1 MRITI
6 IGLGLIGGSAALAW
20 KQAHAEGRF
29 PGGSLSITAVDTNPA
44 TLSLALERG
53 IADRVTPSI
62 AEGVLDAD
70 LVLLAVP
77 VLAMGAV
84 MKEVDRA
91 APVDAV
97 ITDAG
102 SVRGSV
108 ITAVRL
114 NARPERIR
122 HYVPLHPIAGAEKA
136 GLEFATPTLYRGATG
151 VVTPLPESDLE
162 DAAVVVDLWRAAGLT
177 VVEMTPEEHDR
188 IYAMVSHVPH
198 MIAFALMDMAVS
210 SPESRTALAAAGGGF
225 RDTTRIAAADAR
237 MWADITRAN
246 RTAILEA
253 SAALRPPSHISRG
266 LWPPTTTRAT
276 GPISNARP
284 RRAGRSTRACRPFR
298 RASRAETQGRP
309 ETLHDNS
316 EQFAPVRVQFMHCA
330 PRVRFDRPRT
340 ETE

>member
-20 KQAHAEGRF
+20 KQACKEGRF
-29 PGGSLSITAVDTNPA
+29 PDGSLTITAVDTNPE
-44 TLSLALERG
+44 TLALAIEKG
-53 IADRVTPSI
+53 IADRVTPSV
-62 AEGVLDAD
+62 AEGVVDAD

-91 APVDAV
+91 APADCI

-102 SVRGSV
+102 SVRGNV
-108 ITAVRL
+108 IRAVRL
-114 NARPERIR
+114 NSKIERMR

-136 GLEFATPTLYRGATG
+136 GLEFANPNLYHGATG
-151 VVTPLPESDLE
+151 VVTPLPESDAE
-162 DAAVVVDLWRAAGLT
+162 DVAVVANLWRAVGLH

-188 IYAMVSHVPH
+188 VYAMVSHVPH

-237 MWADITRAN
+237 MWADITRGN
-246 RTAILEA
+246 RMAILDGISRFE
-253 SAALRPPSHISRG
+253 AALTHLKGLIAADDYEGYKRYFEHSAEARREINASLPP
-266 LWPPTTTRAT
+266 
-276 GPISNARP
+276 
-284 RRAGRSTRACRPFR
+284 
-298 RASRAETQGRP
+298 
-309 ETLHDNS
+309 
-316 EQFAPVRVQFMHCA
+316 VQAVDTMKK
-330 PRVRFDRPRT
+330 
-340 ETE
+340 

>member
-62 AEGVLDAD
+62 VEGVLDAD
-70 LVLLAVP
+70 L
-77 VLAMGAV
+77 
-84 MKEVDRA
+84 
-91 APVDAV
+91 
-97 ITDAG
+97 
-102 SVRGSV
+102 VRGSV

-246 RTAILEA
+246 RTAILDGISRFE
-253 SAALRPPSHISRG
+253 AALTHLKGLVAADDYEGYRTYFERTAAARREINSSLPPVQ
-266 LWPPTTTRAT
+266 
-276 GPISNARP
+276 
-284 RRAGRSTRACRPFR
+284 AGKSGGDAGK
-298 RASRAETQGRP
+298 A
-309 ETLHDNS
+309 
-316 EQFAPVRVQFMHCA
+316 
-330 PRVRFDRPRT
+330 
-340 ETE
+340 

>member
-62 AEGVLDAD
+62 AKGVLDAD

-102 SVRGSV
+102 SVRGNV

-246 RTAILEA
+246 RTAILDGISRFE
-253 SAALRPPSHISRG
+253 AALTHLKGLVAADDYEGYRTYFERTAEARREINSSLPPVQAGKSG
-266 LWPPTTTRAT
+266 GDA
-276 GPISNARP
+276 GKARDP
-284 RRAGRSTRACRPFR
+284 AR
-298 RASRAETQGRP
+298 
-309 ETLHDNS
+309 
-316 EQFAPVRVQFMHCA
+316 
-330 PRVRFDRPRT
+330 
-340 ETE
+340 

>member
-136 GLEFATPTLYRGATG
+136 GLEFATPTLYR
-151 VVTPLPESDLE
+151 LSL
-162 DAAVVVDLWRAAGLT
+162 
-177 VVEMTPEEHDR
+177 
-188 IYAMVSHVPH
+188 I
-198 MIAFALMDMAVS
+198 
-210 SPESRTALAAAGGGF
+210 
-225 RDTTRIAAADAR
+225 
-237 MWADITRAN
+237 
-246 RTAILEA
+246 
-253 SAALRPPSHISRG
+253 HI
-266 LWPPTTTRAT
+266 
-276 GPISNARP
+276 
-284 RRAGRSTRACRPFR
+284 
-298 RASRAETQGRP
+298 
-309 ETLHDNS
+309 
-316 EQFAPVRVQFMHCA
+316 
-330 PRVRFDRPRT
+330 
-340 ETE
+340 

>member
-108 ITAVRL
+108 ITAVRM

-122 HYVPLHPIAGAEKA
+122 HYVPLHPIAGAEKT

-162 DAAVVVDLWRAAGLT
+162 DVALVVDLWRAAGLT
-177 VVEMTPEEHDR
+177 VVEKIGR
-188 IYAMVSHVPH
+188 AHV
-198 MIAFALMDMAVS
+198 
-210 SPESRTALAAAGGGF
+210 
-225 RDTTRIAAADAR
+225 
-237 MWADITRAN
+237 
-246 RTAILEA
+246 
-253 SAALRPPSHISRG
+253 
-266 LWPPTTTRAT
+266 
-276 GPISNARP
+276 
-284 RRAGRSTRACRPFR
+284 
-298 RASRAETQGRP
+298 
-309 ETLHDNS
+309 
-316 EQFAPVRVQFMHCA
+316 
-330 PRVRFDRPRT
+330 
-340 ETE
+340 

>member
-20 KQAHAEGRF
+20 KQAHAEGCF

-62 AEGVLDAD
+62 VEGVLDAD

-162 DAAVVVDLWRAAGLT
+162 DAAIVVDLWRAAGLT

-210 SPESRTALAAAGGGF
+210 SPESRTALAA
-225 RDTTRIAAADAR
+225 DAR

-246 RTAILEA
+246 RTAILDGISRFE
-253 SAALRPPSHISRG
+253 AALTHLKGLVAADDYEGYRTYFERTAAARREINSSLPPVQ
-266 LWPPTTTRAT
+266 
-276 GPISNARP
+276 
-284 RRAGRSTRACRPFR
+284 AGKSGGDAGK
-298 RASRAETQGRP
+298 A
-309 ETLHDNS
+309 
-316 EQFAPVRVQFMHCA
+316 
-330 PRVRFDRPRT
+330 
-340 ETE
+340 

>member
-177 VVEMTPEEHDR
+177 VVEMTPEEHDLSL
-188 IYAMVSHVPH
+188 I
-198 MIAFALMDMAVS
+198 
-210 SPESRTALAAAGGGF
+210 
-225 RDTTRIAAADAR
+225 
-237 MWADITRAN
+237 
-246 RTAILEA
+246 
-253 SAALRPPSHISRG
+253 HI
-266 LWPPTTTRAT
+266 
-276 GPISNARP
+276 
-284 RRAGRSTRACRPFR
+284 
-298 RASRAETQGRP
+298 
-309 ETLHDNS
+309 
-316 EQFAPVRVQFMHCA
+316 
-330 PRVRFDRPRT
+330 
-340 ETE
+340 

>member
-62 AEGVLDAD
+62 VEGVLDAD

-162 DAAVVVDLWRAAGLT
+162 DAAAVVDLWRAAGLT

-210 SPESRTALAAAGGGF
+210 SPLAQACSAQPLLPAPPTRACGQTSRGRTA
-225 RDTTRIAAADAR
+225 RPSST
-237 MWADITRAN
+237 
-246 RTAILEA
+246 A

>member
-162 DAAVVVDLWRAAGLT
+162 DAAIVVDLWRAAGLT

-198 MIAFALMDMAVS
+198 MIAFALMDMAIS

-246 RTAILEA
+246 RTA
-253 SAALRPPSHISRG
+253 SAASRPPSRISRG
-266 LWPPTTTRAT
+266 SWPPTTTRAT
-276 GPISNARP
+276 GPISNARL

-298 RASRAETQGRP
+298 RASRAGTQGRP

>member
-108 ITAVRL
+108 ITAVRM

-162 DAAVVVDLWRAAGLT
+162 DVALVVDLWRAAGLT

-210 SPESRTALAAAGGGF
+210 SPVF
-225 RDTTRIAAADAR
+225 
-237 MWADITRAN
+237 N
-246 RTAILEA
+246 
-253 SAALRPPSHISRG
+253 
-266 LWPPTTTRAT
+266 
-276 GPISNARP
+276 
-284 RRAGRSTRACRPFR
+284 
-298 RASRAETQGRP
+298 
-309 ETLHDNS
+309 
-316 EQFAPVRVQFMHCA
+316 
-330 PRVRFDRPRT
+330 
-340 ETE
+340 

>member
-97 ITDAG
+97 TTCPFIRLRAPKR
-102 SVRGSV
+102 RGSSL
-108 ITAVRL
+108 RR
-114 NARPERIR
+114 RPS
-122 HYVPLHPIAGAEKA
+122 
-136 GLEFATPTLYRGATG
+136 TG
-151 VVTPLPESDLE
+151 V
-162 DAAVVVDLWRAAGLT
+162 RQ
-177 VVEMTPEEHDR
+177 
-188 IYAMVSHVPH
+188 
-198 MIAFALMDMAVS
+198 
-210 SPESRTALAAAGGGF
+210 
-225 RDTTRIAAADAR
+225 
-237 MWADITRAN
+237 
-246 RTAILEA
+246 A
-253 SAALRPPSHISRG
+253 S
-266 LWPPTTTRAT
+266 
-276 GPISNARP
+276 
-284 RRAGRSTRACRPFR
+284 
-298 RASRAETQGRP
+298 
-309 ETLHDNS
+309 
-316 EQFAPVRVQFMHCA
+316 
-330 PRVRFDRPRT
+330 
-340 ETE
+340 

>member
-1 MRITI
+1 M
-6 IGLGLIGGSAALAW
+6 
-20 KQAHAEGRF
+20 
-29 PGGSLSITAVDTNPA
+29 
-44 TLSLALERG
+44 
-53 IADRVTPSI
+53 
-62 AEGVLDAD
+62 
-70 LVLLAVP
+70 
-77 VLAMGAV
+77 
-84 MKEVDRA
+84 
-91 APVDAV
+91 
-97 ITDAG
+97 
-102 SVRGSV
+102 

-246 RTAILEA
+246 RTAILDGISRFE
-253 SAALRPPSHISRG
+253 AALTHLKGLVAADDYEGYRTYFERTAEARREINSSLPPVQAGKSG
-266 LWPPTTTRAT
+266 GDA
-276 GPISNARP
+276 GKARDP
-284 RRAGRSTRACRPFR
+284 AR
-298 RASRAETQGRP
+298 
-309 ETLHDNS
+309 
-316 EQFAPVRVQFMHCA
+316 
-330 PRVRFDRPRT
+330 
-340 ETE
+340 

>member
-225 RDTTRIAAADAR
+225 RDPHRGR
-237 MWADITRAN
+237 RRAHVG
-246 RTAILEA
+246 RHHEGE
-253 SAALRPPSHISRG
+253 SHG
-266 LWPPTTTRAT
+266 H
-276 GPISNARP
+276 P
-284 RRAGRSTRACRPFR
+284 RRHQP
-298 RASRAETQGRP
+298 
-309 ETLHDNS
+309 L
-316 EQFAPVRVQFMHCA
+316 
-330 PRVRFDRPRT
+330 
-340 ETE
+340 

>member
-225 RDTTRIAAADAR
+225 RDTRPP
-237 MWADITRAN
+237 TRACGQTSRG
-246 RTAILEA
+246 RTARPSSTA

>member
-108 ITAVRL
+108 ITVVRL

-210 SPESRTALAAAGGGF
+210 SPESRLPPQAGDF
-225 RDTTRIAAADAR
+225 ATRPASR
-237 MWADITRAN
+237 PPTRACGQTSRG
-246 RTAILEA
+246 RTARPSSTA